1 MLQTGIEK
9 YAFTKK
15 RSSWFLIERFNL
27 VMYPNKIYFM
37 IILMNNILFISDLS
51 LCCYCRLC
59 TNYCPQLS
67 NKLILVGLCSFARHL
82 FYHLHHIGRNSS
94 YCMDRRFSNLYHVRW
109 NPCNFC
115 RSSQCHWWPKQCL
128 VSHIYF

>member
-27 VMYPNKIYFM
+27 AMYPNKIYFM